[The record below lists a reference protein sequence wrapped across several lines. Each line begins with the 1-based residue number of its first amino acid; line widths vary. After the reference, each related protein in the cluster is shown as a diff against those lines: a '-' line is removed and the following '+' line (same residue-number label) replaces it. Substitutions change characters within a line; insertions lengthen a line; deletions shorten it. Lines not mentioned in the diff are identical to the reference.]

1 MAAGAGGG
9 LAPAQRHGDAPA
21 TEHADIQRQTR
32 AELMRE
38 LGRLE
43 LRLLL
48 DDTADVW
55 MYQRLEKLRRALGH
69 AA

>member
-1 MAAGAGGG
+1 
-9 LAPAQRHGDAPA
+9 
-21 TEHADIQRQTR
+21 
-32 AELMRE
+32 
-38 LGRLE
+38 
-43 LRLLL
+43 LL